1 MENKELRKSYF
12 QRIYQS
18 YIPAYAFGGALI
30 ASVPRAFKRPYGGP
44 FVPGCLLCGGF
55 NAIGGLAIASGD
67 LTNGSGI
74 CTAWSIAYLM
84 INATKSIKSF
94 RLYPIALTT
103 FATAN
108 AVGYGKTFMNEY

>member
-1 MENKELRKSYF
+1 MNVFNFVLKS
-12 QRIYQS
+12 
-18 YIPAYAFGGALI
+18 
-30 ASVPRAFKRPYGGP
+30 FKSLQ
-44 FVPGCLLCGGF
+44 LL
-55 NAIGGLAIASGD
+55 GLFFICFSQFIDLTNID